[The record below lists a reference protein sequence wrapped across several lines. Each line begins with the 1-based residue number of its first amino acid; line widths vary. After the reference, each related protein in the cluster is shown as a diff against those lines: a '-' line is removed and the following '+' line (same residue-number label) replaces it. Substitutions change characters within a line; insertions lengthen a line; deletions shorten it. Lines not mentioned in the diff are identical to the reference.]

1 MDIMEKECDT
11 SLQRLNNDSK
21 PVFSIGSNVDQFF
34 QKNQPKLESN
44 Q

>member
-21 PVFSIGSNVDQFF
+21 PIFSIGSNVD
-34 QKNQPKLESN
+34 
-44 Q
+44 